1 MNYIEDYYNS
11 YDEEGRLLIQH
22 GKVEFLTTMKYIN
35 ECLDG
40 MVGPK
45 ILEVGAGTGRYSVT
59 LAKQGY
65 NVTAVELV
73 EHNLAI
79 LKSKLD
85 GSETITAVQG
95 NALDLSAFGD
105 NTFDLTMVLGPMY
118 HLFTREDKL
127 KALSEAVRVTKAG
140 GYILVAYCMNEPT
153 IINYVFGANNLKS
166 VIEKDMLTPDWHC
179 KSEPKEVFELV
190 RTEDIASL
198 DSEIPVERVKLVAT
212 DGATRYNDELID
224 SMDDGT
230 FAKWVDYHFAVCER
244 QDLIGASHH
253 TLDILKKLD

>member
-11 YDEEGRLLIQH
+11 YDEEGRLLTQH

-40 MVGPK
+40 MAEPK

-59 LAKQGY
+59 LAKKGY

-73 EHNLAI
+73 EHNLSK

-85 GSETITAVQG
+85 GSENITAVQG

-118 HLFTREDKL
+118 HLYRNI
-127 KALSEAVRVTKAG
+127 TKP
-140 GYILVAYCMNEPT
+140 ILTLPN
-153 IINYVFGANNLKS
+153 GL
-166 VIEKDMLTPDWHC
+166 EK
-179 KSEPKEVFELV
+179 
-190 RTEDIASL
+190 
-198 DSEIPVERVKLVAT
+198 
-212 DGATRYNDELID
+212 
-224 SMDDGT
+224 
-230 FAKWVDYHFAVCER
+230 
-244 QDLIGASHH
+244 
-253 TLDILKKLD
+253 TLMRNI